1 MLLEGE
7 AAEHRLT
14 NTSHDLNTSTLEP
27 EDAGRAR
34 GARGCSFCAFAA
46 GRHRVRRHTMLRSLH
61 SMQQHRWTWSCI
73 RDTKDRIIFVCVGV
87 LLSVLTVLPTVKSRE
102 RRWFVLKR
110 PRSDINGEKSRKRGP
125 KGYTHSNVRRISAF
139 LR

>member
-14 NTSHDLNTSTLEP
+14 NTSHALNTSTLKP

-46 GRHRVRRHTMLRSLH
+46 GHGVRRHAMLRSSH
-61 SMQQHRWTWSCI
+61 SMQRHRPVDMVMHT
-73 RDTKDRIIFVCVGV
+73 GH
-87 LLSVLTVLPTVKSRE
+87 E
-102 RRWFVLKR
+102 RWDHFCLC
-110 PRSDINGEKSRKRGP
+110 RSPS
-125 KGYTHSNVRRISAF
+125 
-139 LR
+139 

>member
-14 NTSHDLNTSTLEP
+14 NTSHDLNTSTREP

-46 GRHRVRRHTMLRSLH
+46 GRHRVRRHTMLCSLH

-73 RDTKDRIIFVCVGV
+73 RDTKDRIIFVSVGV
-87 LLSVLTVLPTVKSRE
+87 LLSVLTVLPTVKSR
-102 RRWFVLKR
+102 
-110 PRSDINGEKSRKRGP
+110 KRGP
-125 KGYTHSNVRRISAF
+125 KRYT
-139 LR
+139 